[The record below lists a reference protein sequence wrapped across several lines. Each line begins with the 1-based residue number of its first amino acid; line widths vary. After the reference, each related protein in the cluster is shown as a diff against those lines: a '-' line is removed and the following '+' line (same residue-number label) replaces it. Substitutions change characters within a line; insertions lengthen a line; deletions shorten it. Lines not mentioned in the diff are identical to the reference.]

1 MIPMKMDEL
10 IKQRFSELDEKA
22 NKGIT
27 YRGSDGEAVNYEK
40 FHEWATNVLNLLQR
54 SFGEDNPHY
63 RNFSEHYKAF
73 NGWAYNFEICRGVF
87 RAAKEDYDGGYL
99 FNFRSLIKAEVLS
112 DDVLDQAKEL
122 LANGYKDPSCVLV
135 GVALEVTL
143 KEMCTKAGIPQGKL
157 DKMNADL
164 CKAGKYNMA
173 KQKQITAWADLRN
186 KAAHGEWADYNQA
199 DVSDFMNG
207 VERFI
212 ADFL

>member
-1 MIPMKMDEL
+1 MKTDEL
-10 IKQRFSELDEKA
+10 IKQRFLQLNEKA
-22 NKGIT
+22 NNGIT
-27 YRGSDGEAVNYEK
+27 YQSRDGESVNYEN
-40 FHEWATNVLNLLQR
+40 FHEWATSVLNLLQR

-63 RNFSEHYKAF
+63 QNFFAHYKAF
-73 NGWAYNFEICRGVF
+73 DGWIYKFETCRGVF
-87 RAAKEDYDGGYL
+87 RAAKEDYEGGYL

-122 LANGYKDPSCVLV
+122 LANDYKDPSCVLA

-143 KEMCTKAGIPQGKL
+143 KEMCTKANIPQGKL
-157 DKMNADL
+157 DKMNSDL

-186 KAAHGEWADYNQA
+186 KAAHGEWSDYSQA
-199 DVSDFMNG
+199 DVSDFING